1 MKKVCSGCNNEF
13 ECLGNDSCWCNKLE
27 LSKIQLKILHKKN
40 KDCFCDT
47 CLKKINY
54 KCIKSKN

>member
-1 MKKVCSGCNNEF
+1 MKKICSGCSEKF
-13 ECLGNDSCWCNKLE
+13 ECLGNESCWCNKLD

-40 KDCFCDT
+40 KDCFCET

>member
-1 MKKVCSGCNNEF
+1 VKKICSGCSEKF
-13 ECLGNDSCWCNKLE
+13 ECLGNESCWCNKLD

-40 KDCFCDT
+40 KDCFCET